1 MNSDEIEKRKYIT
14 APRDGCKCDGCN
26 KPVKGRDR
34 LLRFAQKDKAGS
46 IEFKFYG
53 NCCAWQY

>member
-1 MNSDEIEKRKYIT
+1 MNNDEIKKRTYIE
-14 APRDGCKCDGCN
+14 APRDGCKCDGCK
-26 KPVKGRDR
+26 KPVKGRER
-34 LLRFAQKDKAGS
+34 LLRFAQKDKVGS